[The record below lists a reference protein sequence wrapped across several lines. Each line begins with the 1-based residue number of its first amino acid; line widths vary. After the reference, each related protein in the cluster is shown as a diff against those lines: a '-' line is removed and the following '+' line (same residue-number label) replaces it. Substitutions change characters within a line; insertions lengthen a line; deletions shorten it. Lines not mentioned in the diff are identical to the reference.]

1 MAFNKRFFDPTSS
14 GSKGTPVMGYY
25 HSTTDNKAAVKAV
38 GYFNEVAKEMESCRV
53 GAILIFASD
62 ATFMAKVSVAAGVVT
77 LAALETFA

>member
-1 MAFNKRFFDPTSS
+1 MSFNKRFFDPTSS
-14 GSKGTPVMGYY
+14 GSKGTAVMGYY
-25 HSTTDNKAAVKAV
+25 QTTDNKAAVKGV

>member
-14 GSKGTPVMGYY
+14 GSKGTAVMGYY
-25 HSTTDNKAAVKAV
+25 QTTDNKAAVKAA